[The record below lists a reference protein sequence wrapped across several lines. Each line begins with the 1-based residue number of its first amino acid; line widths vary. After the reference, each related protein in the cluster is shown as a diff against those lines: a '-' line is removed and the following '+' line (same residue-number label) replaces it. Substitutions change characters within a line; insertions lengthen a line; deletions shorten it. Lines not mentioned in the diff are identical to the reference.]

1 MINLITP
8 PDIIYDK
15 TVSFLLMHPSKQ
27 IKNQLNDV
35 LKDVQQNINIYL
47 YEQEEEHDWLLTLH
61 RMCNFVV
68 IDIDNSPSSTRDAIS
83 YFISFPNTFWLT
95 NGDNVYYNKISNN
108 RIYNLDWIGGKLEK
122 TT

>member
-1 MINLITP
+1 MQACMMHCTSQLYSTLVIHSQVSNTNAEGT
-8 PDIIYDK
+8 YAC
-15 TVSFLLMHPSKQ
+15 TVE
-27 IKNQLNDV
+27 
-35 LKDVQQNINIYL
+35 QNINIYL

-68 IDIDNSPSSTRDAIS
+68 IDIDNSPSLTRDAIS

>member
-15 TVSFLLMHPSKQ
+15 TTSILLIHPSKQ

-35 LKDVQQNINIYL
+35 LKDAQQNINIYL

-68 IDIDNSPSSTRDAIS
+68 IDIDNSPSLTRDAIS
-83 YFISFPNTFWLT
+83 YFISFPKTFWFT

>member
-8 PDIIYDK
+8 PDILYNK
-15 TVSFLLMHPSKQ
+15 TTSILLIHPSKLIKEQ
-27 IKNQLNDV
+27 INDV
-35 LKDVQQNINIYL
+35 LKDVDRDINIYL
-47 YEQEEEHDWLLTLH
+47 HETDEEHEWVLNLH
-61 RMCNFVV
+61 RMCEFVI
-68 IDIDNSPSSTRDAIS
+68 IDVDNCSPLIKDAIS

-95 NGDNVYYNKISNN
+95 NGDNMYYNSISNK

>member
-15 TVSFLLMHPSKQ
+15 TTSILLIHPSKQ

-35 LKDVQQNINIYL
+35 LKDAQQNINIYL

-68 IDIDNSPSSTRDAIS
+68 IDIDNSSSLTRDAIS

-95 NGDNVYYNKISNN
+95 NGDNVYYNKISNT

-122 TT
+122 TA

>member
-15 TVSFLLMHPSKQ
+15 TTSILLIHPSKQ

-35 LKDVQQNINIYL
+35 LKDAQQNINIYL

-68 IDIDNSPSSTRDAIS
+68 IDIDNSPCLLYTSPSPRD
-83 YFISFPNTFWLT
+83 
-95 NGDNVYYNKISNN
+95 
-108 RIYNLDWIGGKLEK
+108 
-122 TT
+122 

>member
-15 TVSFLLMHPSKQ
+15 TKSILLIHPSKQ
-27 IKNQLNDV
+27 IKDQINDV

-47 YEQEEEHDWLLTLH
+47 YENEEEHDWVLTLH
-61 RMCNFVV
+61 RMCNFAIV
-68 IDIDNSPSSTRDAIS
+68 DIDNCPQSTKDAIS
-83 YFISFPNTFWLT
+83 YFISFSNTFWLT
-95 NGDNVYYNKISNN
+95 NGQNMYYNKISNN

>member
-68 IDIDNSPSSTRDAIS
+68 IDIDNSPSLTRDAIS

>member
-15 TVSFLLMHPSKQ
+15 TTSILLIHPSKQ

-35 LKDVQQNINIYL
+35 LKDAQQNINIYL

-68 IDIDNSPSSTRDAIS
+68 IDIDNSPSLTRDAIS

>member
-15 TVSFLLMHPSKQ
+15 TTSILLIHPSKQ

-35 LKDVQQNINIYL
+35 LKAAQQNINIYL

-68 IDIDNSPSSTRDAIS
+68 IDIDNSPSLTRDAIS

-122 TT
+122 TA